1 MPDFS
6 AQEVESSIQFMDFMN
21 FLLKSTYCNG
31 GLYANEAYDFW
42 RYGGYKSIP
51 AVFVSRLREGTFSKD
66 DIDRLAELKSKRDAI
81 LQLGTVRALFL
92 NLKFGTLDKRYKDKP
107 AERGSVFLDRIK
119 QNIRDKKTGVELIP
133 LSFLPRTESEA
144 RKCMHS
150 FRFAPRHSDSRTNKD
165 NSKTQLIPL
174 NQPWI
179 KQLIQYKK
187 GDKSNGGIR
196 IIFSKLNDIGSGENI
211 DKTEIKTQHIFA
223 ASFIDDFESTYSDSV
238 DGDKQQEMSIFS
250 DFFRYTT
257 EPQHQLN
264 QKDDNQ

>member
-92 NLKFGTLDKRYKDKP
+92 NLKFGTLDKRYKD
-107 AERGSVFLDRIK
+107 
-119 QNIRDKKTGVELIP
+119 
-133 LSFLPRTESEA
+133 
-144 RKCMHS
+144 
-150 FRFAPRHSDSRTNKD
+150 
-165 NSKTQLIPL
+165 
-174 NQPWI
+174 NQ
-179 KQLIQYKK
+179 
-187 GDKSNGGIR
+187 
-196 IIFSKLNDIGSGENI
+196 
-211 DKTEIKTQHIFA
+211 
-223 ASFIDDFESTYSDSV
+223 
-238 DGDKQQEMSIFS
+238 
-250 DFFRYTT
+250 
-257 EPQHQLN
+257 
-264 QKDDNQ
+264 